1 MTTIKLILE
10 RHQKIYDLLLTQNT
24 LSVNKIS
31 SLLGISKMTV
41 RRDLDRLSNTG
52 TIQRIHGG
60 AIISRT
66 KEYEPPY
73 MIRSLEMKHEKQMIG
88 QLAASLI
95 KENEVIIVDIGST
108 LLELVKNIPEEK
120 NITVITNWI
129 PVVVEL
135 SKKREGL
142 FNIVLLGGKVY
153 TNELLIIGNY
163 SEEML
168 KDFNADVCF
177 LGVGGISDKLGL
189 TDYLMDDIQIKK
201 QMIKSSKK
209 VIVLADHT
217 KFGRVANIRIAELKS
232 VDQIITD
239 DGIEEANKSK
249 IERFGV
255 KVIVAK
261 EGMIFQNN

>member
-1 MTTIKLILE
+1 LTTIKLISE
-10 RHQKIYDLLLTQNT
+10 RHQKIYELLLSHNT
-24 LSVNKIS
+24 LSINKIS

-41 RRDLDRLSNTG
+41 RRDLDHLSNKG
-52 TIQRIHGG
+52 TVQRVHGG
-60 AIISRT
+60 AIITRT
-66 KEYEPPY
+66 KDYEPPY
-73 MIRSLEMKHEKQMIG
+73 MIRSLEMKREKEMIG

-95 KENEVIIVDIGST
+95 KENEVIIVDVGST
-108 LLELVKNIPEEK
+108 LLELVKNIPEGK

-129 PVVVEL
+129 PAAVEL

-153 TNELLIIGNY
+153 TDELSIMGNY

-168 KDFNADVCF
+168 KNFNADVCF
-177 LGVGGISDKLGL
+177 LGVGGISGKLGL
-189 TDYLMDDIQIKK
+189 TDYNMDGVQIKK

-209 VIVLADHT
+209 VVVLSDHT
-217 KFGRVANIRIAELKS
+217 KFDRVAHIRIADLKS

-249 IERFGV
+249 IERFGT

-261 EGMIFQNN
+261 ESMIFQDN